1 MLSTACRQPMAA
13 ILDGSSAPLT
23 AKVLHAKHVAVYK
36 VVAGEASTLLDYNES
51 CLAEANGVSLEELEW
66 RGLYTQFKRD
76 HVLGTIPYRWERGDH
91 TAAHLVRATFDLDL
105 DIVVLDGPM
114 MHDGR
119 VGGSAKAIMA
129 KKLLGIDPAIPLLTA
144 LADRR
149 QVCLVRET
157 EEEWELV
164 IPHALLQHLSVRE
177 TGVARFLRHP
187 SMPVTHRWQP
197 EGEAAGSTRR
207 WEDGE
212 LSAEAVDL
220 IPDLDPPL
228 PRLAQEET
236 GASER
241 KAEPCC

>member
-1 MLSTACRQPMAA
+1 MAA

-119 VGGSAKAIMA
+119 VGGSAKAIKA
-129 KKLLGIDPAIPLLTA
+129 KELLGIDPAIPLLTA

-212 LSAEAVDL
+212 LSAEALDL

-236 GASER
+236 GASGR
-241 KAEPCC
+241 KAEPRC

>member
-1 MLSTACRQPMAA
+1 MAA

-23 AKVLHAKHVAVYK
+23 AKVLHAKNVAVYK

-119 VGGSAKAIMA
+119 VGGSAKA
-129 KKLLGIDPAIPLLTA
+129 TW
-144 LADRR
+144 
-149 QVCLVRET
+149 T
-157 EEEWELV
+157 V
-164 IPHALLQHLSVRE
+164 IRTIAAPDGDARHWDSRPVEFHLNRVTS
-177 TGVARFLRHP
+177 TKC
-187 SMPVTHRWQP
+187 THR
-197 EGEAAGSTRR
+197 
-207 WEDGE
+207 
-212 LSAEAVDL
+212 
-220 IPDLDPPL
+220 
-228 PRLAQEET
+228 RLAVCIWFRHFQPSPEHD
-236 GASER
+236 GMDA
-241 KAEPCC
+241 